1 MAFVILPTVI
11 FTFMQIFQCLP
22 VRYVWEGWYDDSRS
36 EHCLN
41 INLLTYTAAAFSI
54 AQDLVIL
61 LLPLP
66 LLLRLHTGTRA
77 KAGIIFMFSL
87 GVFILITSCVRLRY
101 VIRFGHTANPAWD
114 FYDTMIWSG
123 LEVAVSIIVACLPA
137 LRVLLVGVLPGIFAS
152 LVSRGGH
159 TSRGGYVKET
169 GFSSGS
175 GRNGGGGGGG
185 SSAAARESRR
195 RKSMVFFSS
204 KDREEDGN
212 ESQIELGLQ
221 LGDKVRGDVQTEI
234 SVPPRDVEEQENE
247 GIRINTTT
255 TTWVAVND

>member
-11 FTFMQIFQCLP
+11 FTFMQIFQCFP
-22 VRYVWEGWYDDSRS
+22 VRYAWEGWFDDSRS
-36 EHCLN
+36 GHCLN
-41 INLLTYTAAAFSI
+41 VNLLAYTAAAFSI

-66 LLLRLHTGTRA
+66 LVLGLHAGIRT

-87 GVFILITSCVRLRY
+87 GIFILVTSCVRLRY
-101 VIRFGHTANPAWD
+101 VISFGHTVNPSWD
-114 FYDTMIWSG
+114 FYDTLLWSG

-137 LRVLLVGVLPGIFAS
+137 LRVLLVGVLPGIFSFAS
-152 LVSRGGH
+152 GGEH
-159 TSRGGYVKET
+159 TSRGRYVKET

-175 GRNGGGGGGG
+175 GRNGGGGGG
-185 SSAAARESRR
+185 SAAARGSRR

-221 LGDKVRGDVQTEI
+221 LGDKMRGEVQTEI
-234 SVPPRDVEEQENE
+234 SGPQRDVEEQEDE
-247 GIRINTTT
+247 GIRINTITT
-255 TTWVAVND
+255 TRVDVND

>member
-1 MAFVILPTVI
+1 MVFVILPTVI

-22 VRYVWEGWYDDSRS
+22 VRYVWEGWFDDSRS
-36 EHCLN
+36 DHCLN
-41 INLLTYTAAAFSI
+41 VNLLAYTAAAFSI

-66 LLLRLHTGTRA
+66 LLLGLHAGIRA
-77 KAGIIFMFSL
+77 KVGIIFMFSL
-87 GVFILITSCVRLRY
+87 GVFILVTSCVRLSY
-101 VIRFGHTANPAWD
+101 VISFGHTVNPSWD
-114 FYDTMIWSG
+114 FYDTLLWSG

-137 LRVLLVGVLPGIFAS
+137 LRVLLIGVLPGIFSS
-152 LVSRGGH
+152 LISWGAH

-185 SSAAARESRR
+185 SAPAKGSRQR
-195 RKSMVFFSS
+195 RSMVFFSS

-221 LGDKVRGDVQTEI
+221 LGDKVRGEVQTEI
-234 SVPPRDVEEQENE
+234 SGPQRDVEDQDNE
-247 GIRINTTT
+247 GIRINTITT
-255 TTWVAVND
+255 TRVDVND